1 MKKIVFM
8 VFLVFNTLCA
18 NAQDGFT
25 FSQNISKL
33 KNLDLHNNDAE
44 FTQEQKEQKQV
55 KVSFYNTLYKTCID
69 NGKQRIKQ
77 KQPLDNETLYMLE
90 KVCDCYTLTMMD
102 KVDWKKL
109 KNMTGNEIDSYLAT
123 FHTEVKDECSE
134 RFKDRPVYQDNN
146 TKNTT
151 PENIKNKVD
160 NITGKIL
167 AGIIFSLIFTLIAW
181 LISKAIKTD
190 K

>member
-18 NAQDGFT
+18 NAQDGFA

-33 KNLDLHNNDAE
+33 KNLDLHNNDTE
-44 FTQEQKEQKQV
+44 FTQEQKEQKQ
-55 KVSFYNTLYKTCID
+55 
-69 NGKQRIKQ
+69 
-77 KQPLDNETLYMLE
+77 PLDNETLYILK

-109 KNMTGNEIDSYLAT
+109 KNMTENEIDSYLAT

-181 LISKAIKTD
+181 LIGKAIKTD